1 MRKRHSNFAS
11 PLFPALLLVLALPL
25 SGCALDEMTKE
36 SEIEPYGGSKSHPI
50 MVQGNRAYVED
61 CGLWDTDAAQTSQNL
76 LQSNHGCAVQA
87 NIAAMAAYPQDL
99 VKPRRMSMSPA
110 EARVTA
116 VKKVLAGEAPSA
128 GGASPAAAAGGP
140 PPAP

>member
-1 MRKRHSNFAS
+1 MRKRHSIFVS
-11 PLFPALLLVLALPL
+11 PLSPALLLVLALPL
-25 SGCALDEMTKE
+25 SGCALDEMTKA

-61 CGLWDTDAAQTSQNL
+61 CGLWEGDVTETSQNL
-76 LQSNHGCAVQA
+76 LHSNHGCAVQA

-110 EARVTA
+110 EARVAA
-116 VKKVLAGEAPSA
+116 VKKVMGGEAA
-128 GGASPAAAAGGP
+128 GTGGASPAAAAGGP

>member
-1 MRKRHSNFAS
+1 MRKRHSIFVS
-11 PLFPALLLVLALPL
+11 PLSAALVLVLAIPL
-25 SGCALDEMTKE
+25 SGCALDEITKE

-50 MVQGNRAYVED
+50 MVEGNRAYVED
-61 CGLWDTDAAQTSQNL
+61 CGLWEGDVAETSQNL
-76 LQSNHGCAVQA
+76 LHSNHGCAVQA

-110 EARVTA
+110 EARVAA
-116 VKKVLAGEAPSA
+116 VKKVMGGEAA
-128 GGASPAAAAGGP
+128 GTAGASPAAAAGGP